1 MARIKVLSNMRLDEK
16 RKPQDGRFSARIGG
30 NKVDFRVSTLPTYY
44 GEKVVMRI
52 LGSAAKDLRLDD
64 LGFSDRDVGL
74 IRTAIKKPFGMLL
87 VSGPTGSGKS
97 TSLYAILNEVDRE
110 HQNVLSLEDPVE
122 FTIPGVSQSQVRPE
136 IGYTFAAGLRT
147 TLRQDPNII
156 MVGEIRDGETA
167 DLAIQAALT
176 GHLVLSTIHTN
187 NAIGIIPRL
196 LDMGVKSYLI
206 PPVLILGMAQ
216 RLVKTLCPGG
226 GRKVPVDASTAKMIE
241 EEFKDLPEEFKV
253 KLPKITEV
261 YRLAPTP
268 ECPSGTKGRIAA
280 FEAFEMSTELERAI
294 LAGDSEEKMFSI
306 IRKSG
311 MLTMREDAIIKA
323 SKGII
328 PFEEVN
334 TLGGVFDLEEP
345 PEKIPAPA
353 ATVATPVMPKLD
365 DEEKELVSPMAQGS
379 EKNTEQGLVKEI
391 EI

>member
-1 MARIKVLSNMRLDEK
+1 
-16 RKPQDGRFSARIGG
+16 
-30 NKVDFRVSTLPTYY
+30 
-44 GEKVVMRI
+44 MRI